1 MKLSASRIAPP
12 YAWYEVDPPPGR
24 KVPHWQRRVARAADG
39 TVFVPAAIAGRE
51 QAIALCAGFDGVPA
65 IVEAGHVYLPVCW
78 LALEYPDVAEL
89 CARIGSMIAE
99 AAAAPTA

>member
-12 YAWYEVDPPPGR
+12 CAWYEVDPPPGR
-24 KVPHWQRRVARAADG
+24 KVPRWQRRVARAADG
-39 TVFVPAAIAGRE
+39 SIFVPAAFAGRE
-51 QAIALCAGFDGVPA
+51 QAVALCAAYDGVPA
-65 IVEAGHVYLPVCW
+65 IVEAKHVYLPVHW

-89 CARIGSMIAE
+89 CGRIQSMIAE